1 VLLGQSYDPKTVT
14 LTAQSLV
21 GAKDWARRDGDAFVG
36 CRKKHFFKNTEV
48 E

>member
-36 CRKKHFFKNTEV
+36 CRKEHFFKNTEV